1 MRSVPLN
8 AFQSRSSGSHA
19 PVTVSDANSGSRQE
33 LEAER
38 HETGADGGAHGG
50 VALPDLGQGLLLHH
64 LEGHVELEHHGDGGR
79 PGRLARLG
87 AGLVGGQV
95 EVELGHLRHGR
106 GLPGARRDRDE
117 GEPGRDHPGLLR
129 AADDD
134 VEAPG
139 VGLERNGTKAA
150 DRVDDD
156 QRVRGDRLDGRRQ
169 LGDRVR
175 DGRRG
180 LVLGEKDGL
189 PRAAGAREPREPSP
203 DRPPCPSRTTAS

>member
-1 MRSVPLN
+1 MN
-8 AFQSRSSGSHA
+8 DFQSRSSGIQA
-19 PVTVSDANSGSRQE
+19 PVTVSDANAGSARS
-33 LEAER
+33 LKPSVV
-38 HETGADGGAHGG
+38 ETRADGGADRG

-64 LEGHVELEHHGDGGR
+64 LEGDVELEHDRDGGR

-106 GLPGARRDRDE
+106 GFPGARRDRHE

-139 VGLERNGTKAA
+139 VGLERDGAEAA

-156 QRVRGDRLDGRRQ
+156 QGVR
-169 LGDRVR
+169 
-175 DGRRG
+175 
-180 LVLGEKDGL
+180 
-189 PRAAGAREPREPSP
+189 A
-203 DRPPCPSRTTAS
+203 RPP